1 MKSTRSLKKP
11 RSLWAFS
18 LFARQLRHAGS
29 DDLQASAFKAAVDLA
44 DDIFCHGVWFDDRQG
59 AFDCHCKNS
68 NKKKGLNREL
78 SNSINLG
85 FYHTSWPQPRMPLPS
100 PSPLSVRL
108 FGSVVFCPKAFCAA
122 FQLLSTGGNM
132 IPNMQQTY
140 DLGATT
146 QAIRHRVLR
155 NTYWLLALSMIP
167 TVFGAFLGVSLQLPM
182 LTGGMGFIVF
192 MAIAFGFIFAIE
204 KTKDSA
210 VGVAVLLGFTF
221 FMGLMLTPLLRHTL
235 GYSNG
240 GSLIMTAFGGTA
252 CVFAVMASI
261 ATTSKRDF
269 SAMGS
274 WLMAGVVVL
283 ILASVANIFLGMS
296 ALSVVISV
304 LAIGIFSAFILF
316 DVQRIVNGGETNY
329 IRATLSIYL
338 DVYNIFTSMLSL
350 LGIGG
355 GSRD

>member
-1 MKSTRSLKKP
+1 
-11 RSLWAFS
+11 
-18 LFARQLRHAGS
+18 
-29 DDLQASAFKAAVDLA
+29 
-44 DDIFCHGVWFDDRQG
+44 
-59 AFDCHCKNS
+59 
-68 NKKKGLNREL
+68 
-78 SNSINLG
+78 
-85 FYHTSWPQPRMPLPS
+85 
-100 PSPLSVRL
+100 
-108 FGSVVFCPKAFCAA
+108 
-122 FQLLSTGGNM
+122 M
-132 IPNMQQTY
+132 IPSMQQPY
-140 DLGATT
+140 DLSGTQS

-167 TVFGAFLGVSLQLPM
+167 TVLGAFVGVTTHMPM
-182 LTGGMGFIVF
+182 LTGGMGMLLF

-283 ILASVANIFLGMS
+283 ILASIANIFLGMS
-296 ALSVVISV
+296 ALSIVISV

-316 DVQRIVNGGETNY
+316 DVQRIINGGETNY

-338 DVYNIFTSMLSL
+338 DVYNIFTSLLSL
-350 LGIGG
+350 LGLGG

>member
-1 MKSTRSLKKP
+1 M
-11 RSLWAFS
+11 
-18 LFARQLRHAGS
+18 QLP
-29 DDLQASAFKAAVDLA
+29 
-44 DDIFCHGVWFDDRQG
+44 W
-59 AFDCHCKNS
+59 
-68 NKKKGLNREL
+68 
-78 SNSINLG
+78 
-85 FYHTSWPQPRMPLPS
+85 PS
-100 PSPLSVRL
+100 PVSVRI
-108 FGSVVFCPKAFCAA
+108 FGDMVFCPKAFCAV
-122 FQLLSTGGNM
+122 FQLLSTGGKM

-140 DLGATT
+140 DLGAST
-146 QAIRHRVLR
+146 QAVRHRVLR

-167 TVFGAFLGVSLQLPM
+167 TVLGAFLGVSLQLPM

-283 ILASVANIFLGMS
+283 ILASIANIFLGMS
-296 ALSVVISV
+296 ALSIVISV

-316 DVQRIVNGGETNY
+316 DVQRIINGGETNY

-338 DVYNIFTSMLSL
+338 DVYNIFTSLLSL
-350 LGIGG
+350 LGLG